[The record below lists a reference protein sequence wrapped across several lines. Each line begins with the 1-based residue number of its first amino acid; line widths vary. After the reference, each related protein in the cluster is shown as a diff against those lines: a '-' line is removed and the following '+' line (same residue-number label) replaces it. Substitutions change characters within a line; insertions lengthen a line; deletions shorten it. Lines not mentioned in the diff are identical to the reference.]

1 MTELAFSLDILCA
14 SVCAVGGVGWWSV
27 IFSRT
32 KPQQHSLI
40 KCQPYFSPSIQMQTQ
55 NAQTITKHFVNGFY
69 FFSLSRG
76 SHFAALSA
84 ISHYIEFSRDKIDI
98 LIHLSIGNTN
108 WRHSSITSKF
118 ISTDVQ
124 IDDDRKFTAAV
135 VVVSFFSSFAHT
147 QWTPN
152 VSNINE
158 TKIIRWRR
166 RIKWIFQASKKK
178 NCFQYSNGIVL
189 WIFG

>member
-1 MTELAFSLDILCA
+1 MRWE
-14 SVCAVGGVGWWSV
+14 VWGGGRWFFPAQNHNNTLWLNVNH
-27 IFSRT
+27 IFP
-32 KPQQHSLI
+32 PQF
-40 KCQPYFSPSIQMQTQ
+40 KCKHKTHKQSPSILSMVFT
-55 NAQTITKHFVNGFY
+55 
-69 FFSLSRG
+69 FSLSRG

-135 VVVSFFSSFAHT
+135 VVVSFFPSFAHT

-189 WIFG
+189 WISG